1 MNKNLRDMKDK
12 KRKSNIC
19 VIGIPERFNRGDGA
33 KSIFKNLI
41 AILVWVLLQRNRTN
55 TCV

>member
-41 AILVWVLLQRNRTN
+41 AILVRVLLQRNRTN